1 MDDGKAALDEGSVV
15 RFIMVVDKVQY
26 KTMTRARDRFWN
38 IGNSNSKAGSLRVLS
53 GAMTAPVGAYL
64 SNLNVAF
71 SDEFDPK
78 DPWKVQK
85 YW

>member
-38 IGNSNSKAGSLRVLS
+38 IRVGNSNKAGSLRVLS

-71 SDEFDPK
+71 SD
-78 DPWKVQK
+78 
-85 YW
+85 